1 MKQLLFLFLG
11 FILGAT
17 VMYVIVEN
25 RQTPEEKALEMVENI
40 TESIIN
46 EVNGET
52 EDVQEQTETTVTS
65 NKVAQ
70 SGKNFKMFEKPGNS
84 VGGSYFQVEKVMD
97 EHYAIAQEQDY
108 YDYTDTYLSKD
119 LIVLFYSPE
128 ENAFYNEQIIKIP
141 KGKCARQIG
150 LYNWKEYTCS
160 DGKMIPIVQIM
171 NK

>member
-84 VGGSYFQVEKVMD
+84 VGESY
-97 EHYAIAQEQDY
+97 
-108 YDYTDTYLSKD
+108 L
-119 LIVLFYSPE
+119 
-128 ENAFYNEQIIKIP
+128 QIK
-141 KGKCARQIG
+141 KSHGRTLRHSTRTG
-150 LYNWKEYTCS
+150 LL
-160 DGKMIPIVQIM
+160 
-171 NK
+171 